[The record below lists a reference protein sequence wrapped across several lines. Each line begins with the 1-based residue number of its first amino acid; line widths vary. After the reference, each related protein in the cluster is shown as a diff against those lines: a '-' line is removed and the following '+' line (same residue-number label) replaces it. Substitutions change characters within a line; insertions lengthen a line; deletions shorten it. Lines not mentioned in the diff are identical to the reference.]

1 MTQQRPPGTRF
12 HPGFDN
18 ADNAAEYLAAAEDG
32 LNMAL
37 AAPLGDKATA
47 AHAAVAG
54 TRATIGVGRYLAA
67 ILNHL
72 DHPQP
77 PAGTCTATWEPRRAG
92 SPGTHHACRHPH
104 GHTGAHESPDGD
116 ARWIDGASGAEHL
129 HSALSTEPAPSHH
142 CPHVDPNSG
151 AQCTRT
157 PGHTLH
163 HAHGTI
169 MWTPDPCEAAS
180 ITGIDKWCILA
191 SNHEGAHYFQFASGN
206 AGRCTAFEPMVN
218 GGIRLCALMAGHNRD
233 HVTWHGIDWAG
244 PDDTPVP
251 IHPET
256 PCTVPGIPGTGRRCD
271 KSDGHTGDH
280 RYVDACDSHSNRGH
294 RCRNSEPGH
303 QLHHD
308 LYGRTWF
315 VVEGRSVSTE

>member
-12 HPGFDN
+12 LPGFDH
-18 ADNAAEYLAAAEDG
+18 ADNADEYLAAAEDG

-47 AHAAVAG
+47 VHAAVAG

-67 ILNHL
+67 ILNRL
-72 DHPQP
+72 DQPQP
-77 PAGTCTATWEPRRAG
+77 ATCEQPRPDDGDRQYITACTLR
-92 SPGTHHACRHPH
+92 H
-104 GHTGAHESPDGD
+104 GHTGPHEDEDGGTWHD
-116 ARWIDGASGAEHL
+116 TIGKPIP
-129 HSALSTEPAPSHH
+129 EPAPSRH
-142 CPHVDPNSG
+142 CKHVDPNSG

-163 HAHGTI
+163 HAHGTT

-191 SNHEGAHYFQFASGN
+191 SNHEGAHYFQFASEN

-218 GGIRLCALMAGHNRD
+218 GGTRLCALMAGHDRH
-233 HVTWHGIDWAG
+233 HVTWHGIDWAA
-244 PDDTPVP
+244 PEETAVAV
-251 IHPET
+251 HPET
-256 PCTVPGIPGTGRRCD
+256 PCTVPGTPGTGRRCD

-280 RYVDACDSHSNRGH
+280 FYVDACDSHSNRGH
-294 RCRNSEPGH
+294 RCRNTEPGH

-315 VVEGRSVSTE
+315 VVEGQSVATE

>member
-1 MTQQRPPGTRF
+1 MTQPHPPGTRF
-12 HPGFDN
+12 LPGFDH

-37 AAPLGDKATA
+37 AAPLGDTATA
-47 AHAAVAG
+47 VHAAVAG

-67 ILNHL
+67 ILNRL
-72 DHPQP
+72 D
-77 PAGTCTATWEPRRAG
+77 
-92 SPGTHHACRHPH
+92 
-104 GHTGAHESPDGD
+104 
-116 ARWIDGASGAEHL
+116 AERGP
-129 HSALSTEPAPSHH
+129 EPAPSRH
-142 CPHVDPNSG
+142 CPNVDPNSG

-163 HAHGTI
+163 HAHGTT

-191 SNHEGAHYFQFASGN
+191 SNHEGAHYFLFASEN
-206 AGRCTAFEPMVN
+206 AGRCAATEPMVN
-218 GGIRLCALMAGHNRD
+218 GGIRLCAIVAGHTFD

-244 PDDTPVP
+244 PEDTPVP

-256 PCTVPGIPGTGRRCD
+256 PCTVPGIPGRRCD

-294 RCRNSEPGH
+294 RCRNTEPGH

-315 VVEGRSVSTE
+315 VVEGHSVSTE